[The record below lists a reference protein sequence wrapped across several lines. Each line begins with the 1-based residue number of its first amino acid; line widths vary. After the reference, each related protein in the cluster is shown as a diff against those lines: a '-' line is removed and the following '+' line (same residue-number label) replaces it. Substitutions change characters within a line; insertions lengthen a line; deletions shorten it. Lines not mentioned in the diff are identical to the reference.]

1 VFVLDE
7 ELDEAL
13 DVGAVPLEVALGR
26 VGGTHVGLEEEKA
39 CVGVGPVVGDGEL
52 LLVGLDVRDDA
63 FEVLVVA
70 DEFEGRGRA
79 DAFDGV
85 EVVAAE
91 EDAKVDELEVLVACI
106 GGCR

>member
-1 VFVLDE
+1 
-7 ELDEAL
+7 
-13 DVGAVPLEVALGR
+13 
-26 VGGTHVGLEEEKA
+26 
-39 CVGVGPVVGDGEL
+39 
-52 LLVGLDVRDDA
+52 VRDDA

-70 DEFEGRGRA
+70 DEFEGRGGA